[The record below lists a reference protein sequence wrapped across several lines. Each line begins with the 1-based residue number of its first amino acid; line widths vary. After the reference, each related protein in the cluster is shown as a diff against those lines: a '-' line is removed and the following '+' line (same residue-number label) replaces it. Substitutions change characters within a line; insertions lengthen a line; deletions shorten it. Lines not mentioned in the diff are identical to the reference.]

1 MGEGGDLGP
10 AGRHRA
16 GVGVDGEP
24 VHRLSRL
31 RRPPVPRVLGGV
43 LRQGLPRPARR
54 LVRDAPARRLAAL
67 PQLGPAAAAAALLGS
82 EDRAMTRALS
92 DDVTIVSRL
101 GADERTLA
109 FDALDGL
116 TRPFKEIP
124 PKHFYDTEGSR
135 LFDEIT
141 RLPEYYPT
149 RAERAILEARSAE
162 IVRATGAGE
171 LVELGSG
178 VPTKTLLLLDA
189 MRDAGT
195 LDRYVPFD
203 VSEGVLRESAERL
216 VERYPGLR
224 VYGVLGDFERHLDA
238 LPPAEGPR
246 IVAFLGGTI
255 GNFPPGTRRK
265 FLRSLRRA
273 LRPQDALLLGTDLV
287 KDPAILEAAYNDAA
301 GVTAAFNRNVLAVI
315 NRELDADFDLDA
327 FEHVAFYDREQEW
340 IEMRLRALRPQVVE
354 VRKLELTVH
363 FANREEMRTEI
374 SAKFTR
380 ERLAADL
387 AAAGLRLADFMTDPE
402 GLFALSVAAPAR

>member
-1 MGEGGDLGP
+1 MK
-10 AGRHRA
+10 A
-16 GVGVDGEP
+16 V
-24 VHRLSRL
+24 S
-31 RRPPVPRVLGGV
+31 
-43 LRQGLPRPARR
+43 
-54 LVRDAPARRLAAL
+54 
-67 PQLGPAAAAAALLGS
+67 
-82 EDRAMTRALS
+82 S
-92 DDVTIVSRL
+92 DITIVSRL

-109 FDALDGL
+109 FDVLDGL

-149 RAERAILEARSAE
+149 RSERAILAARSAE
-162 IVRATGAGE
+162 IVRETGAAE

-178 VPTKTLLLLDA
+178 VPTKTLLVLDA

-203 VSEGVLRESAERL
+203 VSEVVLRESAENL
-216 VERYPGLR
+216 VERYPGVR
-224 VYGVLGDFERHLDA
+224 VYGVVGDFERHLDA

-246 IVAFLGGTI
+246 IIAFLGGTI
-255 GNFPPGTRRK
+255 GNFPPGSRRK
-265 FLRSLRRA
+265 FLRSLARA

-287 KDPAILEAAYNDAA
+287 KDPAVLEAAYNDSA

-315 NRELDADFDLDA
+315 NRELDADFDLGA

-354 VRKLELTVH
+354 VRKLGITVH
-363 FANREEMRTEI
+363 FANREELRTEI

-380 ERLAADL
+380 ERLEADL
-387 AAAGLRLADFMTDPE
+387 GAAGLALRAWMTDPD
-402 GLFALSVAAPAR
+402 GLFALSVAGPARR